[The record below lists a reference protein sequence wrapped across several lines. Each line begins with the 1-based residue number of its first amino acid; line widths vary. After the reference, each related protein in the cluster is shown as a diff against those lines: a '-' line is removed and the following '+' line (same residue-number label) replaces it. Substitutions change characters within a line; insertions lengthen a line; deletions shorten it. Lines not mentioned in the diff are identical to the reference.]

1 MSARLTV
8 NPVPMLHVLEATLLS
23 AASTRAQFNF
33 KELAEEVGLILL
45 RIVIK
50 TP

>member
-33 KELAEEVGLILL
+33 KELAEEVGLIL